1 MLNKI
6 LKIIWAYLKILL
18 KGDLRLL
25 KLVVNR
31 DYNSYRVKK
40 IFSPISSKLTVNQKD
55 FRIII

>member
-40 IFSPISSKLTVNQKD
+40 TRSETF
-55 FRIII
+55 